1 MVGLFGD
8 AAGVQARRAGGR
20 AVRRTAAAAAVCVLA
35 ACSSAAAATA
45 QGTFQGTSQG
55 SPDSGAAAANYP
67 AAAWPEFGKNAAHT
81 GVAAGLQA
89 AGKLT
94 TRWTAR
100 LDGAVYAQPLVVG
113 NLVIAATEDDSVYA
127 LSESTG
133 KVVWRTH
140 LGTPVPQSALNGCGD
155 IFPLG
160 ITGTPIYDQAN
171 GLVYAVAETTPGYQ
185 HTLYGLSITNGS
197 VKVKRAVLIT
207 SAANTPEYNQ
217 QRPALAI
224 TDGRVYVSFG
234 GLFGNCGPHI
244 GSIVGVPLSGKGA
257 PVSYFT
263 PTTRQG
269 AVWGTAG
276 PVLGPDGDL
285 WVGIANGE
293 ATAPPYDGSDA
304 VIRLTP
310 TLKRIDLFAPSTW
323 ANDNANDYDLGS
335 TQPVLAAGNV
345 TFIVGKRGVGY
356 LLDTLHLGGIGGQLA
371 EKAICSIS
379 GYGAKGAAAVNGSDI
394 YEPCGSGGIAAVS
407 VSAAKHTIKVLWHG
421 PADSNGSPTVG
432 GGAVWVTAW
441 NFSGTA
447 AGTLYELNPATGAV
461 RYQISIPGGLP
472 HFSAPTLVGGTVFL
486 GTLDG
491 VTAINGA

>member
-1 MVGLFGD
+1 V
-8 AAGVQARRAGGR
+8 
-20 AVRRTAAAAAVCVLA
+20 AAVCMLA
-35 ACSSAAAATA
+35 VCSSAATAAA
-45 QGTFQGTSQG
+45 QGTSQG
-55 SPDSGAAAANYP
+55 SPDSSAVAPKYP

-81 GVAAGLQA
+81 GVAAGLPA

-94 TRWTAR
+94 RRWTAR

-113 NLVIAATEDDSVYA
+113 NLVIAATENDSVYA
-127 LSESTG
+127 LRESTG
-133 KVVWRTH
+133 KVIWRSH

-160 ITGTPIYDQAN
+160 ITGTPIYDRAN

-185 HTLYGLSITNGS
+185 HTLFGLSVTNGA
-197 VKVKRAVLIT
+197 VKVKREVLIA
-207 SAANTPEYNQ
+207 SAANSPEYNQ

-244 GSIVGVPLSGKGA
+244 GSVVGVPLSGKGA
-257 PVSYFT
+257 LVSYFT

-269 AVWGTAG
+269 AVWGSSG
-276 PVLGPDGDL
+276 PVLGPDSDF

-293 ATAPPYDGSDA
+293 ATAAPYDGSDA

-323 ANDNANDYDLGS
+323 ANDNANDFDLGS
-335 TQPVLAAGNV
+335 TQPVLAAGNA
-345 TFIVGKRGVGY
+345 TFIMGKRGVGY
-356 LLDTLHLGGIGGQLA
+356 LLNTLHLGGVGGQLA
-371 EKAICSIS
+371 ELAICA
-379 GYGAKGAAAVNGSDI
+379 AKGAAAVNGTNV
-394 YEPCGSGGIAAVS
+394 YEPCDTGGMAAIS
-407 VSAAKHTIKVLWHG
+407 VSAAKRTIKVLWRG
-421 PADSNGSPTVG
+421 PSNSNGSPAVG
-432 GGAVWVTAW
+432 GRAIWVTAW

-461 RYQISIPGGLP
+461 RHQISIPGGLP

>member
-1 MVGLFGD
+1 MV
-8 AAGVQARRAGGR
+8 
-20 AVRRTAAAAAVCVLA
+20 AAAAVCLLA

-45 QGTFQGTSQG
+45 GGTSPG
-55 SPDSGAAAANYP
+55 SPDSSAAATKHP

-81 GVAAGLQA
+81 GVAAGLPA

-113 NLVIAATEDDSVYA
+113 NLVIAATENDSVYA

-133 KVVWRTH
+133 KVVWRTR
-140 LGTPVPQSALNGCGD
+140 LGNPVPESALNGCGD

-185 HTLYGLSITNGS
+185 HILFGLSVTNGA
-197 VKVKRAVLIT
+197 VKVKREVLIT
-207 SAANTPEYNQ
+207 SAKNTPEYNQ
-217 QRPALAI
+217 QRPGLAI

-244 GSIVGVPLSGKGA
+244 GSVVGVPLSGKGA
-257 PVSYFT
+257 LVSYFT

-276 PVLGPDGDL
+276 PVLGPDGDF

-293 ATAPPYDGSDA
+293 ATAPPYDGSDS

-310 TLKRIDLFAPSTW
+310 TLKRVDLFAPSTW
-323 ANDNANDYDLGS
+323 ANDNANDFDLGS
-335 TQPVLAAGNV
+335 TQPVLAAGNA
-345 TFIVGKRGVGY
+345 TFIMGKRGEGY
-356 LLDTLHLGGIGGQLA
+356 LLNTLHLGGIGGQLA
-371 EKAICSIS
+371 EAAICV
-379 GYGAKGAAAVNGSDI
+379 AKGAASVNGTNV
-394 YEPCGSGGIAAVS
+394 YEPCDTGGMAAIS
-407 VSAAKHTIKVLWHG
+407 VSAAKRTIKVLWRG
-421 PADSNGSPTVG
+421 PSNSNGSPVVG
-432 GGAVWVTAW
+432 GGAIWVTAW

-461 RYQISIPGGLP
+461 RHQISIPGGLP
-472 HFSAPTLVGGTVFL
+472 HFSAPTLVGRTVFL

-491 VTAINGA
+491 VSAINGA